1 MLVFLQGSAGSSFK
15 VLSDLVVVDRPSC
28 ERRFCVVYNLL
39 SLKYQ
44 SRIFVRV
51 ALLEGAGLPSAVS
64 LFSGADWMEREA

>member
-1 MLVFLQGSAGSSFK
+1 MLVFLQGSAGASFK

-64 LFSGADWMEREA
+64 LLSGADWMEREA